1 MLAPAHRGRI
11 VAVEVLVLCLTSF
24 DIKRLLIAVKTTRFD
39 DGHFIAWSIE
49 QNGTHSCWPTRV
61 RLDPSL
67 LRSDA
72 GHTESGMRVIYRKSL
87 DMGPKHMCLDEL
99 ELICLRAPL
108 PDLELGE
115 DQCSWCLDVLLK
127 LERLQCLAFGETFR
141 LEQDLAEFQLID
153 DFNANRDDL
162 VCNNKRTSRV
172 MISQDEHISKHASVW
187 VY

>member
-11 VAVEVLVLCLTSF
+11 VAVEVLMLSLTSF

-39 DGHFIAWSIE
+39 DGHFIAWCIE

-127 LERLQCLAFGETFR
+127 LERLQCLAFGEEVPFR
-141 LEQDLAEFQLID
+141 RQ
-153 DFNANRDDL
+153 FNDINSFERALLHTNTTANA
-162 VCNNKRTSRV
+162 KRFT
-172 MISQDEHISKHASVW
+172 DKGNFA
-187 VY
+187 

>member
-11 VAVEVLVLCLTSF
+11 VAVEVLMLSLTSF
-24 DIKRLLIAVKTTRFD
+24 DIRRLLIAVKTTRFD
-39 DGHFIAWSIE
+39 DGHFIAWCIE

-61 RLDPSL
+61 RLNPSL

-127 LERLQCLAFGETFR
+127 LERLQSLAFGETLR